1 MCGAGWVRRRSVG
14 WLAVPTAL
22 ITGAGGGIGAAI
34 AEALAPTHTLL
45 LAGRPS
51 SRLDAVADRF
61 GATTWPM
68 ELTDVDQIDAAAE
81 VLTELDVLVHN
92 AGVAYPGRVAE
103 STPDQWRATFEVN
116 VTGAVALT
124 LALLPALRAARG
136 QVVFINSGS
145 GINPSP
151 GLASYSASKFALR
164 AFADSLRADEPLLRV
179 TSIHP
184 GRVDTE
190 MQRDLVA
197 YEGGEYDPARFLTP
211 ETVAGVVAQVVA
223 TPADAHTH
231 EVIVRPRGPLPR

>member
-1 MCGAGWVRRRSVG
+1 MPG
-14 WLAVPTAL
+14 TAL

-51 SRLDAVADRF
+51 ARLDSVAERL

-68 ELTDVDQIDAAAE
+68 DLTDPDDIEAAAE
-81 VLTELDVLVHN
+81 VLAELDVLVHN
-92 AGVAYPGRVAE
+92 AGVAFPGRVAE
-103 STPDQWRATFEVN
+103 STPEQWRATFEVN

-124 LALLPALRAARG
+124 CALLPALRAARG
-136 QVVFINSGS
+136 QVIFINSGA
-145 GINPSP
+145 GMNASP

-164 AFADSLRADEPLLRV
+164 AFADSLRTDEPLLRV

-197 YEGGEYDPARFLTP
+197 YEGRDYNPADFLTP
-211 ETVAGVVAQVVA
+211 HTVAGVVATVVA

-231 EVIVRPRGPLPR
+231 EVVIRPRGPR

>member
-1 MCGAGWVRRRSVG
+1 MSLG
-14 WLAVPTAL
+14 LPF
-22 ITGAGGGIGAAI
+22 
-34 AEALAPTHTLL
+34 
-45 LAGRPS
+45 
-51 SRLDAVADRF
+51 F
-61 GATTWPM
+61 GATTWPLD
-68 ELTDVDQIDAAAE
+68 LTDADEIESAAE
-81 VLTELDVLVHN
+81 VFAELDVLVHN
-92 AGVAYPGRVAE
+92 AGEAYPGRVAE
-103 STPDQWRATFEVN
+103 STPEQWRATFEVN

-151 GLASYSASKFALR
+151 GLAAYSASKFALR

-197 YEGGEYDPARFLTP
+197 YEGADYDPARFLTP

-223 TPADAHTH
+223 TPPDAHTH
-231 EVIVRPRGPLPR
+231 EVIIRPRGPR

>member
-1 MCGAGWVRRRSVG
+1 MPG
-14 WLAVPTAL
+14 TAL

-51 SRLDAVADRF
+51 ARLDSVAERL

-68 ELTDVDQIDAAAE
+68 DLTDPDGIEAAAE
-81 VLTELDVLVHN
+81 VLAELDVLVHN
-92 AGVAYPGRVAE
+92 AGVSFPGRVAE
-103 STPDQWRATFEVN
+103 STPEQWRATFEVN

-124 LALLPALRAARG
+124 CALLPALRAARG
-136 QVVFINSGS
+136 QVIFINSGA
-145 GINPSP
+145 GMNASP

-164 AFADSLRADEPLLRV
+164 AFADSLRTDEPLLRV

-197 YEGGEYDPARFLTP
+197 YEGRDYNPADFLTP
-211 ETVAGVVAQVVA
+211 HTVAGVVATVVA

-231 EVIVRPRGPLPR
+231 EVVIRPRGPH

>member
-1 MCGAGWVRRRSVG
+1 M
-14 WLAVPTAL
+14 PMAL
-22 ITGAGGGIGAAI
+22 ITGASGGIGAAI

-51 SRLDAVADRF
+51 ARLDAVAERL
-61 GATTWPM
+61 GATTWPLD
-68 ELTDVDQIDAAAE
+68 LTDVDDIASGAE
-81 VLTELDVLVHN
+81 ILTELDVLVHN

-103 STPDQWRATFEVN
+103 STPEQWRATFEVN

-164 AFADSLRADEPLLRV
+164 AFGDSLRADEPLLRV

-211 ETVAGVVAQVVA
+211 QTVAAAVAQVVA
-223 TPADAHTH
+223 TPPDAHTY
-231 EVIVRPRGPLPR
+231 EVIVRPRGPLSR

>member
-1 MCGAGWVRRRSVG
+1 MAG
-14 WLAVPTAL
+14 TAL
-22 ITGAGGGIGAAI
+22 ITGASGGIGSAI

-51 SRLDAVADRF
+51 PRLDAVAQRL
-61 GATTWPM
+61 GATTWPLD
-68 ELTDVDQIDAAAE
+68 LTDADAIAAAAE
-81 VLTELDVLVHN
+81 VLTALDVLVHN

-103 STPDQWRATFEVN
+103 STAEQWRATLEVN

-136 QVVFINSGS
+136 QVVFVNSGA
-145 GINPSP
+145 GLNVSP

-179 TSIHP
+179 ASVHP
-184 GRVDTE
+184 GRVDTG

-197 YEGGEYDPARFLTP
+197 YEGGAYEPARFLTP
-211 ETVAGVVAQVVA
+211 QTVAGVVAQVVA
-223 TPADAHTH
+223 TPPDGHTH
-231 EVIVRPRGPLPR
+231 QVVIRPR

>member
-1 MCGAGWVRRRSVG
+1 MPS
-14 WLAVPTAL
+14 AL

-51 SRLDAVADRF
+51 PRLDGVAQRL
-61 GATTWPM
+61 GATTWPLD
-68 ELTDVDQIDAAAE
+68 LTDVDEIEAAAE
-81 VLTELDVLVHN
+81 VFSELDVLVHN
-92 AGVAYPGRVAE
+92 AGVAYPGRVGE
-103 STPDQWRATFEVN
+103 STPEQWRVTFEVN

-145 GINPSP
+145 GLNPSP

-197 YEGGEYDPARFLTP
+197 YEGGRYDPARFLTP
-211 ETVAGVVAQVVA
+211 ATVAGVVLQAVN
-223 TPADAHTH
+223 TPPEAHTH
-231 EVIVRPRGPLPR
+231 QVVIRPRGPLPD

>member
-1 MCGAGWVRRRSVG
+1 M
-14 WLAVPTAL
+14 PTAL

-103 STPDQWRATFEVN
+103 STPDQWHATFAVN